1 MENKSNT
8 LVIMKST
15 LGRLPVYY
23 CYLQEKMRQGE
34 RFVSSTTIAQSLSLN
49 PVLVRKD
56 LAGVASSPGR
66 PKLGFEILPL
76 MEDMKRFLGYD
87 NVTEAVL
94 VGVGGLGRT
103 LLHYQ
108 GFDNYG
114 LSSTAAL
121 PTTALAL
128 WRGSTVTWH
137 FTACVS
143 AGNRCSRLRIWMPSS
158 SGSASISA
166 SLPCLRQRH
175 RRCAMRLWQQGSRP
189 FGILPPPI
197 SMSRRVFWSKM
208 RIWQL
213 HWRHCLMSFPAAF
226 KNKLIFFYRF
236 SFCFQ
241 FN

>member
-56 LAGVASSPGR
+56 LAGVASSHGR

-114 LSSTAAL
+114 LSIVAGFDSDVALHGLRISGKPVLPIENLDAFVKRVRINIGIIAVPSSAAQEVCNALVAAGVKAIWNFAPTHIDVPQGILVKNENLAASLAAL
-121 PTTALAL
+121 SHEL
-128 WRGSTVTWH
+128 S
-137 FTACVS
+137 
-143 AGNRCSRLRIWMPSS
+143 SR
-158 SGSASISA
+158 
-166 SLPCLRQRH
+166 
-175 RRCAMRLWQQGSRP
+175 
-189 FGILPPPI
+189 F
-197 SMSRRVFWSKM
+197 
-208 RIWQL
+208 
-213 HWRHCLMSFPAAF
+213 
-226 KNKLIFFYRF
+226 
-236 SFCFQ
+236 
-241 FN
+241 

>member
-114 LSSTAAL
+114 LSIVAGFDSDVALHGLRISGKPVLPIENLDAFVKRVRINIGIIAVPSSAAQEVCNALVAAGVKAIWNFAPTHIDVPQGILVKNENLAASLAAL
-121 PTTALAL
+121 SHEL
-128 WRGSTVTWH
+128 S
-137 FTACVS
+137 
-143 AGNRCSRLRIWMPSS
+143 SR
-158 SGSASISA
+158 
-166 SLPCLRQRH
+166 
-175 RRCAMRLWQQGSRP
+175 
-189 FGILPPPI
+189 F
-197 SMSRRVFWSKM
+197 
-208 RIWQL
+208 
-213 HWRHCLMSFPAAF
+213 
-226 KNKLIFFYRF
+226 
-236 SFCFQ
+236 
-241 FN
+241 

>member
-8 LVIMKST
+8 LVIMNST

-114 LSSTAAL
+114 LSIVAGFDSDVALHGLRISGKPVLPIENLDAFVKRVRINIGIIAVPSSAAQEVCNALVAAGVKAIWNFAPTHIDVPQGILVKNENLAASLAAL
-121 PTTALAL
+121 SHEL
-128 WRGSTVTWH
+128 S
-137 FTACVS
+137 
-143 AGNRCSRLRIWMPSS
+143 SR
-158 SGSASISA
+158 
-166 SLPCLRQRH
+166 
-175 RRCAMRLWQQGSRP
+175 
-189 FGILPPPI
+189 F
-197 SMSRRVFWSKM
+197 
-208 RIWQL
+208 
-213 HWRHCLMSFPAAF
+213 
-226 KNKLIFFYRF
+226 
-236 SFCFQ
+236 
-241 FN
+241 

>member
-114 LSSTAAL
+114 LSIVAGFDSDVALHGLRISGKPVLPIENLDAFVKRVRINIGIIAVPSSAAQEVCNALVAAGVKAIWNFAPTHIDVPQGILVKNENLAASLAAL
-121 PTTALAL
+121 SHEL
-128 WRGSTVTWH
+128 SSH
-137 FTACVS
+137 F
-143 AGNRCSRLRIWMPSS
+143 
-158 SGSASISA
+158 
-166 SLPCLRQRH
+166 
-175 RRCAMRLWQQGSRP
+175 
-189 FGILPPPI
+189 
-197 SMSRRVFWSKM
+197 
-208 RIWQL
+208 
-213 HWRHCLMSFPAAF
+213 
-226 KNKLIFFYRF
+226 
-236 SFCFQ
+236 
-241 FN
+241 